1 MKDPAGADKELL
13 RPKLR
18 NAYAF
23 LSKGY
28 SFRELAFKAISV
40 KIYSRILSHA
50 RHRFRARGKGVDI
63 DHRAVVDGAGYI
75 ELAEDVFVQ
84 RGAWLVVPLFDMPS
98 VEDRAYLTIGR
109 GTRIGPNCLIS
120 AANRIEIE
128 ADVLVGPNV
137 YVSDHAHAYENIDRP
152 ISHQGIVSRG
162 TIKIE
167 SGAWLG
173 VNAIIYSADGQ
184 LTIGRNSVVA
194 GNSFVRRSVE
204 PYTVV
209 TGNPAHPVR
218 RYNQDER
225 RWIAVDEP
233 DQDSLRSEDVIGP
246 SRN

>member
-1 MKDPAGADKELL
+1 MKDATRADKVLL
-13 RPKLR
+13 RPKWS
-18 NAYAF
+18 NARAF
-23 LSKGY
+23 LGKGY
-28 SFRELAFKAISV
+28 SFRELAFKAISL

-50 RHRFRARGKGVDI
+50 RHRFRARGKGADI

-120 AANRIEIE
+120 AANNVEIGE
-128 ADVLVGPNV
+128 HVLFGPNV
-137 YVSDHAHAYENIDRP
+137 YVSDHAHAYEDIERP
-152 ISHQGIVSRG
+152 ISQQGIVSRG

-167 SGAWLG
+167 AGAWLG
-173 VNAIIYSADGQ
+173 INAVIYAADGQ

-204 PYTVV
+204 PFTVV
-209 TGNPAHPVR
+209 SGNPARPVR
-218 RYNQDER
+218 RY
-225 RWIAVDEP
+225 
-233 DQDSLRSEDVIGP
+233 SEDKRKWISVDKGE
-246 SRN
+246 